1 MKKLG
6 ITALVVGLVIALFAS
21 APLAAPPIEWKCAI
35 LYGAGTDEY
44 KFTAE
49 GPQGFVAMVN
59 ELCKGR
65 LHITPY
71 ATGQIVPTLET
82 LSAVGAGTIDMA
94 ITCGA
99 YWAGK
104 IPAAAFTYCI
114 PYGYTRDW
122 GSDITYIKNT
132 GAEDILRQEYKK
144 FNVHLVGF
152 QPVGPTYA
160 MSNKPVYKPGDWKG
174 IKIRTIGLMADV
186 IAAAGASISPV
197 PTGEVYMALK
207 TGVVDAC
214 TWATTKFL
222 YDLGF
227 HEVTKYLLL
236 PEVADV
242 TATDLYINMSK
253 WNALPDD
260 IKKIINMAEQAY
272 GLNFGRFSQYENVRK
287 IKELTDSKKLSLA
300 VMPPAELAKMRAI
313 SFTTLEKIAK
323 RDPAATKVFNC
334 YKDFGKMV
342 LTAEGTQ
349 W

>member
-6 ITALVVGLVIALFAS
+6 ITAFVIGLVVALFAS
-21 APLAAPPIEWKCAI
+21 APLAAPEEWKCAI

-44 KFTAE
+44 KYTAE
-49 GPQGFVAMVN
+49 GPKGFVAMVN

-104 IPAAAFTYCI
+104 MPAAAFTYCI

-122 GSDITYIKNT
+122 GTDNSYVKTT
-132 GAEDILRQEYKK
+132 GVEEILREEYKK

-152 QPVGPTYA
+152 QAVGPTYA
-160 MSNKPVYKPGDWKG
+160 MSNKPVYKVDDWKG
-174 IKIRTIGLMADV
+174 VKIRTIGLMADV
-186 IAAAGASISPV
+186 VAAAGASVAPI
-197 PTGEVYMALK
+197 PTGELYMALK

-236 PEVADV
+236 PEIADV
-242 TATDLYINMSK
+242 TLMDLYINMNK
-253 WNALPDD
+253 WKALPDD
-260 IKKIINMAEQAY
+260 MKKAINIAEQAY
-272 GLNFGRFSQYENVRK
+272 ALNFGVFSQDENLKK
-287 IKELTDSKKLSLA
+287 IKQLTESKRLSLA
-300 VMPPAELAKMRAI
+300 VMPPAEVAKMRKI
-313 SFTTLEKIAK
+313 SFSTLEKVAK
-323 RDPAATKVFNC
+323 RDPVATKVFNL
-334 YKDFGKMV
+334 YKDFGKIV
-342 LTAEGTQ
+342 ITAEGLEK
-349 W
+349 